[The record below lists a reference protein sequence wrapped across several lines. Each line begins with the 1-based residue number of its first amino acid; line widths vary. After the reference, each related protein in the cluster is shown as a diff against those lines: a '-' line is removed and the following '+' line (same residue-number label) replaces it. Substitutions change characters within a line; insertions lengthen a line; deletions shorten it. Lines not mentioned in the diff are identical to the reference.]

1 METSKEYRLKFAQ
14 LMEALRSAYPKYNFI
29 DDQYSKA
36 LWAKSLSDLPI
47 EQLSLAVESF
57 IMTSKW
63 PPTIAELREMA
74 LKTEQEEVNWSYGWG
89 LVNKAISKFGQYQE
103 HEAIMWISEQDE
115 IAVETIR
122 RLGFKDLCNSPKETK
137 GYFETTFS
145 KVYNDIKTEKKFND
159 KLPLA
164 TREKISLMR
173 AKNKELSLENNNS
186 KISEMLNVIGKPD
199 TSIRKAEETG
209 ECY

>member
-1 METSKEYRLKFAQ
+1 METSKEYRAKFAQ

-89 LVNKAISKFGQYQE
+89 LVNKAIGRFGQYRE
-103 HEAIMWISEQDE
+103 HEAMLWIAGQDK
-115 IAVETIR
+115 IAVEAIR
-122 RLGFKDLCNSPKETK
+122 RVGFKDLCNSTEEEK
-137 GYFETTFS
+137 GFFRTAFG
-145 KVYNDIKTEKKFND
+145 KVYDSIKDEKKFND
-159 KLPLA
+159 QLPLE
-164 TREKISLMR
+164 TRQKISSMR
-173 AKNKELSLENNNS
+173 LETQKLSLENNNS